1 MFLFLTNLY
10 RDGILDVE
18 EVLKVSTD
26 NIHRVLFHIPQKF
39 IRVSP
44 TKKPQALLEILEK
57 DLAKKKK
64 ILIFSNKATTS
75 DFVQIFL
82 KENNIPC
89 VFIKVLVC
97 NILGEISI
105 VWTIEEKYRPQV
117 SLPKAIHLKFS
128 LVLLLSLIKNEFLT
142 K

>member
-1 MFLFLTNLY
+1 M
-10 RDGILDVE
+10 E

-64 ILIFSNKATTS
+64 IIIFSNKATTS

-89 VFIKVLVC
+89 VNFNGAHHYKNRAENLQMFNMGNVRFYFLKIFLLIIFVQVNVMSCTDLMSRGIDTSNVRKC
-97 NILGEISI
+97 SI
-105 VWTIEEKYRPQV
+105 TFP
-117 SLPKAIHLKFS
+117 
-128 LVLLLSLIKNEFLT
+128 
-142 K
+142 

>member
-1 MFLFLTNLY
+1 M
-10 RDGILDVE
+10 D

-44 TKKPQALLEILEK
+44 TKKSQTLLEILEK

-64 ILIFSNKATTS
+64 IIIFSNKASTS
-75 DFVQIFL
+75 DFVQMFL

-89 VFIKVLVC
+89 VNFNGAHHYKFRTENLQMFTMGDVRILIVLD
-97 NILGEISI
+97 
-105 VWTIEEKYRPQV
+105 
-117 SLPKAIHLKFS
+117 FD
-128 LVLLLSLIKNEFLT
+128 
-142 K
+142 